1 MINKFLRKFVVFS
14 AFLIVSGCSQADNNS
29 DDHAAS
35 VEAEIDEV
43 AIIKTIEGRFDTAFH
58 TVWSKDHDA
67 ETFVHE
73 YLTPDAVITASDS
86 PTTWSGYDELV
97 PLMVDLIASYPG
109 ITAESVFTR
118 VASETVVYQ
127 FAQFTFHP
135 ADSNA
140 DTIPA
145 KSLYVWVH
153 RDGKWKITADHF
165 SYTLMDVPSIAK

>member
-1 MINKFLRKFVVFS
+1 MIMEFQRILVVF
-14 AFLIVSGCSQADNNS
+14 AALFVLTGCSQADNS
-29 DDHAAS
+29 GDDHAGS
-35 VEAEIDEV
+35 VEAEIDEA
-43 AIIKTIEGRFDTAFH
+43 AIIKTIEDRFDAAFH

-86 PTTWSGYDELV
+86 PTTWSGYDEIV
-97 PLMVDLIASYPG
+97 PLTVDLIGSYPG
-109 ITAESVFTR
+109 VTAEPVFTR
-118 VASETVVYQ
+118 VVSAKVVYQ
-127 FAQFTFHP
+127 FAQFTFYP
-135 ADSNA
+135 VDPKA

-145 KSLYVWVH
+145 KSLYVWVL